1 MKIDTIT
8 IIASGVLLAAALL
21 VLCAGHLRRRHHLRR
36 LLVTDL
42 LRDYFKGGM
51 AAAQLGRRTREI
63 ASRHFTGSNEFYALT
78 VSAFQRAIDAN
89 LAQQAATRL
98 AHQRRSY
105 WVGPNPQLPRLMV
118 QHYKWT
124 MLDVVHDHWLLPKGK
139 SDDK

>member
-89 LAQQAATRL
+89 LAQQAHTEQVER
-98 AHQRRSY
+98 
-105 WVGPNPQLPRLMV
+105 
-118 QHYKWT
+118 K
-124 MLDVVHDHWLLPKGK
+124 LLNAMANLKQEFGLTDRYQVEAWRPWRE
-139 SDDK
+139 